1 MPNMELI
8 LGLLAAAAALA
19 ALARRLIIPYPVVL
33 VIGGAVLAAVPG
45 VPTITVR
52 PDVVFLVFLPPLLYW
67 GAVSTSSA
75 ELRHSV
81 GPILILAVGL
91 VLATVLAVA
100 AVAHL
105 AIGLSWPASFVLG
118 AILGAT
124 DPISA
129 TAIVRRLGAPQRI
142 ATLLEGEALINDG
155 TALTAFKVALSA
167 AGASS
172 FSLGHGVIEFVLVS
186 AGGMAIGVAVG
197 GASAFLRRR
206 LEDPNLETT
215 IGVLTAYAAYVAAD
229 RAGTSGVLAA
239 VGAGLVMSRASM
251 KVFSPGSRLR
261 SYAFWEVASFILNAL
276 LFLLVGLQLRS
287 VLDGIG
293 GRDAGTLAWQATA
306 VVLVLFAL
314 RLAWMFIVPG
324 ALRVTAPLVRGPRR
338 GFDWREQVVLGWS
351 GMRGA
356 LSIAAALSIPFAT
369 FAGGRSE
376 ARSLVV
382 FLAFAATFV
391 TLVLPGLTLSP
402 LIRVLGLGESERRLR
417 LALEARLRVIRA
429 ALSRLDAV
437 AESGEIS
444 ERALARLRELYESR
458 AGACEARLG
467 EHESRPGVDALE
479 EERRVHRALLDAQR
493 AALARLR
500 ADRAAPVESLREIE
514 HELDLEASRLGA
526 STV

>member
-1 MPNMELI
+1 
-8 LGLLAAAAALA
+8 
-19 ALARRLIIPYPVVL
+19 
-33 VIGGAVLAAVPG
+33 
-45 VPTITVR
+45 
-52 PDVVFLVFLPPLLYW
+52 
-67 GAVSTSSA
+67 
-75 ELRHSV
+75 
-81 GPILILAVGL
+81 
-91 VLATVLAVA
+91 
-100 AVAHL
+100 
-105 AIGLSWPASFVLG
+105 
-118 AILGAT
+118 
-124 DPISA
+124 
-129 TAIVRRLGAPQRI
+129 
-142 ATLLEGEALINDG
+142 
-155 TALTAFKVALSA
+155 
-167 AGASS
+167 
-172 FSLGHGVIEFVLVS
+172 
-186 AGGMAIGVAVG
+186 MAIGVAVG
-197 GASAFLRRR
+197 GVSAFLRRR

-324 ALRVTAPLVRGPRR
+324 ALRVTAPLLRGPRR

-369 FAGGRSE
+369 FADGQSE
-376 ARSLVV
+376 TRSLVV
-382 FLAFAATFV
+382 FLAFAATLV
-391 TLVLPGLTLSP
+391 SLVLPGVTLSP

-417 LALEARLRVIRA
+417 LALDARRRVIRA

-467 EHESRPGVDALE
+467 EHESRAGVDALE
-479 EERRVHRALLDAQR
+479 QERRVHRTLLDAQR

-500 ADRAAPVESLREIE
+500 ADRAAPVESLQEIE